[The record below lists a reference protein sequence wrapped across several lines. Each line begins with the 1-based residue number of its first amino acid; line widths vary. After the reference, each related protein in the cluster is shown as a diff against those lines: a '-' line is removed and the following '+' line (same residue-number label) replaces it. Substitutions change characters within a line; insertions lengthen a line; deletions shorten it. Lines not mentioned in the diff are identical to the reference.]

1 MDIIEFLNIDSS
13 RLNADL
19 LVDIPLPDID
29 LGVLFDTCYTWL
41 ESEKEPDRL

>member
-19 LVDIPLPDID
+19 LVDLPLINQCRDC
-29 LGVLFDTCYTWL
+29 CYINL
-41 ESEKEPDRL
+41 